1 MLFME
6 KTTIALLILVPLLV
20 WRIYSRVKK
29 LMQRQESHLWRHWAA
44 AILFPLAI
52 IAAGTGAVT
61 DQLALAC
68 LAAGT
73 LAGAWAGVW
82 GVKLTRFEYTGKSFF
97 YTPNLHMGIAVT
109 MLFTARIIYRG
120 LELYMNSREAM
131 PAPMPKPSHD
141 FTQSPL
147 TMLTFGLLAAYYASY
162 AVGLLRWRRNQKP
175 LAVVE

>member
-1 MLFME
+1 ME

-52 IAAGTGAVT
+52 LAAATGAVN
-61 DQLALAC
+61 DSLAIAC
-68 LAAGT
+68 LAAGA
-73 LAGAWAGVW
+73 LAGAWAGIW
-82 GVKLTRFEYTGKSFF
+82 AIKLTRFEYTGKRFF
-97 YTPNLHMGIAVT
+97 YTPNLHMGLAVT
-109 MLFTARIIYRG
+109 MVFTARIIYRG
-120 LELYMNSREAM
+120 LELYMNSREFN
-131 PAPMPKPSHD
+131 PVPMPKPSQD

-162 AVGLLRWRRNQKP
+162 AVGLLRWRRTQKP
-175 LAVVE
+175 LAAVE